1 MHSISERM
9 GELWWHFKDRLFSC
23 PLLRENCRSWG
34 KSLIIITGL
43 RPISLA
49 MTDDKFLHKAVT
61 VSIKDVLAVNSNKV
75 IEQIVNEKYI
85 WSMRS

>member
-1 MHSISERM
+1 
-9 GELWWHFKDRLFSC
+9 
-23 PLLRENCRSWG
+23 
-34 KSLIIITGL
+34 
-43 RPISLA
+43 

>member
-1 MHSISERM
+1 M

-23 PLLRENCRSWG
+23 PLLRENCR
-34 KSLIIITGL
+34 IITGL